1 MDNTN
6 SRLSLICDPWKQEIH
21 LTEDIKIDR
30 EKCCYCGG
38 CVGVCPFDALVL
50 MDTELKV
57 DTEKCTLC
65 RNCLLFCPVEAIEI
79 FPGDK
84 PQHQSEAV
92 IIHTDVVIVG
102 AGPAGSLCAKYL
114 VKSGSRVLVV
124 EKKQEIG
131 VPKRCAEAV
140 DFSVFE
146 KVGIEPHPLWLIR
159 RLYNAVLYAPNENKV
174 RFGARTQL
182 ESGCIIERKVF
193 EKHLAKEAICAGA
206 KYWLKTTALNV
217 LMESDQVR
225 GVVVEHMGIEKR
237 IMAKITIAADGV
249 DSKIA
254 KSAGMDSTNPLES
267 YTSCFQYEMAGLRN
281 IDEEAIHLYY
291 GNTVAPG
298 GYLWIFPKG
307 NSLANVGIGIN
318 VLTSPEKSAKHL
330 LDSFIEDH
338 PQIFNGASAVE
349 INTGGVPVHQT
360 LETFVC
366 DGLMIIGDAAQLVNP
381 VTGGG
386 IDLAMFS
393 GKLAA
398 EVAADSLQKNDV
410 SKKSLCAYQNRWE
423 SMFGKQLKRMYRLQK
438 FMQNLSDDDLNRLAE
453 ILIPEILQDLAEGKF
468 SGFVKLVMKKMPSLA
483 HFAVKFLKTNS

>member
-6 SRLSLICDPWKQEIH
+6 SRYCLIRDEQEQENH

-38 CVGVCPFDALVL
+38 CVGVCPDDALVL

-57 DTEKCTLC
+57 DIEKCTLC
-65 RNCLLFCPVEAIEI
+65 RYCLLFCPVEAIEI
-79 FPGDK
+79 DTEDR
-84 PQHQSEAV
+84 PQHQPEAD
-92 IIHTDVVIVG
+92 IIHTDVVVVG

-114 VKSGSRVLVV
+114 AQAGVDVLVV

-140 DFSVFE
+140 DFSVFQ
-146 KVGIEPHPLWLIR
+146 KVGIEPHPLWLIHR
-159 RLYNAVLYAPNENKV
+159 IHTAVLYAPNKNCVK
-174 RFGARTQL
+174 FGARTQM

-193 EKHLAKEAICAGA
+193 EKHLAKDAICAGA
-206 KYWLKTTALNV
+206 KYWLKTTALRV
-217 LMESDQVR
+217 LKEKDDVH
-225 GVVVEHMGIEKR
+225 GVVVEHMGVEK
-237 IMAKITIAADGV
+237 KIKAQITVAADGV

-254 KSAGMDSTNPLES
+254 KSAGLDTVNPLKG
-267 YTSCFQYEMAGLRN
+267 YMSCVQYEMAGLSN

-291 GNTVAPG
+291 GNDVAPG

-307 NSLANVGIGIN
+307 NSIANVGVGIN
-318 VLTSPEKSAKHL
+318 VMKSHDKSAKHH

-338 PQIFNGASAVE
+338 SSIFSGASPVE
-349 INTGGVPVHQT
+349 INSGGVPVHQT
-360 LETFVC
+360 IETLASN
-366 DGLMIIGDAAQLVNP
+366 GLMIIGDAAQFVNP

-386 IDLAMFS
+386 IDLAMLS

-398 EVAADSLQKNDV
+398 EVAVDSLHKNDV
-410 SKKSLCAYQNRWE
+410 SKKSLSTYQNRWE
-423 SMFGKQLKRMYRLQK
+423 LLFGKQLKKMHRLQK
-438 FMQNLSDDDLNRLAE
+438 FMENLSDDDLNRLAD
-453 ILIPEILQDLAEGKF
+453 ILTSNNLQDLAEGRF